1 MIFIILLFSAI
12 LFGILSWIFASK
24 FSSLGISV
32 ASLVMAGF
40 LAIFGVSMGIAY
52 LDNYI
57 TYDTHCYKVAAT
69 RAMYVDE
76 LEKYDKMRNSDV
88 TASSTYLELREK
100 IIDFNGEI
108 EYANSLNPFLFAYS
122 WYDPA
127 YLTVE
132 PIELGV
138 G

>member
-1 MIFIILLFSAI
+1 MIFVALLLCIIVLGLI
-12 LFGILSWIFASK
+12 SWFLESK
-24 FSSLGISV
+24 FYATGLSIIS
-32 ASLVMAGF
+32 AVMAVI
-40 LAIFGVSMGIAY
+40 LAIIAIAMGIAY
-52 LDNYI
+52 LDNYVA
-57 TYDTHCYKVAAT
+57 YDSHCYEVAAT
-69 RAMYVDE
+69 RAMYIDE
-76 LEKYDKMRNSDV
+76 LEKYDEMRDSDI

-100 IIDFNGEI
+100 VIDFNGEI
-108 EYANSLNPFLFAYS
+108 EYANSLNSFWFAYS

>member
-1 MIFIILLFSAI
+1 MIFVAVSLCVTALGLISWFLESKFYATGLSIISSVMAV
-12 LFGILSWIFASK
+12 IFA
-24 FSSLGISV
+24 FFAIVLGV
-32 ASLVMAGF
+32 TYV
-40 LAIFGVSMGIAY
+40 
-52 LDNYI
+52 DNY
-57 TYDTHCYKVAAT
+57 TAYDSHCYEVAAT
-69 RAMYVDE
+69 RAMYIDE
-76 LEKYDKMRNSDV
+76 LEKYDEMRDSDV

-100 IIDFNGEI
+100 VIDFNGEI
-108 EYANSLNPFLFAYS
+108 EYAKSLNPFWFAYS

>member
-1 MIFIILLFSAI
+1 MIFVAVLLCVTALGLISWFLESKFYATGLSIISSVMAV
-12 LFGILSWIFASK
+12 IFA
-24 FSSLGISV
+24 FFAIVLGV
-32 ASLVMAGF
+32 TYV
-40 LAIFGVSMGIAY
+40 
-52 LDNYI
+52 DNY
-57 TYDTHCYKVAAT
+57 TAYDSHCYEVAAT
-69 RAMYVDE
+69 RAMYIDE
-76 LEKYDKMRNSDV
+76 LEKYDEMRDSDV

-100 IIDFNGEI
+100 VIDFNGEI
-108 EYANSLNPFLFAYS
+108 EYAKSLNPFWFAYS

>member
-1 MIFIILLFSAI
+1 MIFVALLLCVIVLGFI
-12 LFGILSWIFASK
+12 SWFLESK
-24 FSSLGISV
+24 FYATGLSIIS
-32 ASLVMAGF
+32 AVMTVV
-40 LAIFGVSMGIAY
+40 LAIIAIAMGITY
-52 LDNYI
+52 LDNYVA
-57 TYDTHCYKVAAT
+57 YDSHCYEVAAT

-76 LEKYDKMRNSDV
+76 LKKYDEMRDSDV

-100 IIDFNGEI
+100 VIDFNGEI
-108 EYANSLNPFLFAYS
+108 EYAKSLNPFWFAYS

>member
-1 MIFIILLFSAI
+1 MIFVALLLCVIVLGFI
-12 LFGILSWIFASK
+12 SWFLESK
-24 FSSLGISV
+24 FYATGLSIISS
-32 ASLVMAGF
+32 VMAVI
-40 LAIFGVSMGIAY
+40 LAFFVIVLGVTY
-52 LDNYI
+52 VDNY
-57 TYDTHCYKVAAT
+57 TAYDSHCYEVTAT

-76 LEKYDKMRNSDV
+76 LKKYDEMRDSDV

-100 IIDFNGEI
+100 VIDFNGEI
-108 EYANSLNPFLFAYS
+108 EYANSLNPFWFAYS

>member
-1 MIFIILLFSAI
+1 MIFVALLIGVIALGFISWFLESKFYATGPSIIFSVLAAI
-12 LFGILSWIFASK
+12 LAFFVIV
-24 FSSLGISV
+24 LGV
-32 ASLVMAGF
+32 TYV
-40 LAIFGVSMGIAY
+40 
-52 LDNYI
+52 DNY
-57 TYDTHCYKVAAT
+57 TAYDSHCYEVAAT
-69 RAMYVDE
+69 RAMYIDE
-76 LEKYDKMRNSDV
+76 LEKYDEMRDSDV

-100 IIDFNGEI
+100 VIDFNGEI
-108 EYANSLNPFLFAYS
+108 EYAKSLNPFWFAYS

>member
-1 MIFIILLFSAI
+1 MIFVALLIGVIALGFI
-12 LFGILSWIFASK
+12 SWFLESK
-24 FSSLGISV
+24 FYATGPSIIFSVLAVILAFFVIVLGV
-32 ASLVMAGF
+32 TYV
-40 LAIFGVSMGIAY
+40 
-52 LDNYI
+52 DNY
-57 TYDTHCYKVAAT
+57 TAYDSHCYEVAAT

-76 LEKYDKMRNSDV
+76 LEKYDEMRDSDV

-100 IIDFNGEI
+100 VIDFNGEI
-108 EYANSLNPFLFAYS
+108 KYANSLNPFWFAYS

>member
-1 MIFIILLFSAI
+1 MIFVALLLGVIALSLISWFLESKFYATGLSIISAVMAI
-12 LFGILSWIFASK
+12 IFA
-24 FSSLGISV
+24 FFVI
-32 ASLVMAGF
+32 AM
-40 LAIFGVSMGIAY
+40 GVTYA
-52 LDNYI
+52 DNYI
-57 TYDTHCYKVAAT
+57 AYDAHCYEVAAT
-69 RAMYVDE
+69 RAMYIDE
-76 LEKYDKMRNSDV
+76 LEKYDEMRDSDV

-100 IIDFNGEI
+100 VIDFNGEI
-108 EYANSLNPFLFAYS
+108 EYAKSLNPFWFAYS

>member
-1 MIFIILLFSAI
+1 MIFVALLLCVI
-12 LFGILSWIFASK
+12 VLGLISWFLESK
-24 FSSLGISV
+24 FYATGLAIISLF
-32 ASLVMAGF
+32 MAGF
-40 LAIFGVSMGIAY
+40 IAIFAIAMGIAY
-52 LDNYI
+52 LDNYVV
-57 TYDTHCYKVAAT
+57 YDAHCYEVAAT
-69 RAMYVDE
+69 RAMYIDE
-76 LEKYDKMRNSDV
+76 LEKYDEMRDNDV

-100 IIDFNGEI
+100 VIDFNSEI
-108 EYANSLNPFLFAYS
+108 EYANSLNPFWFAYS

>member
-1 MIFIILLFSAI
+1 MIFVAFLIGVIALGFI
-12 LFGILSWIFASK
+12 SWFFESK
-24 FSSLGISV
+24 FYATGPSIIFS
-32 ASLVMAGF
+32 VMAVI
-40 LAIFGVSMGIAY
+40 LAFFVIVLGVTY
-52 LDNYI
+52 VDNY
-57 TYDTHCYKVAAT
+57 TAYDSHCYEVAAT
-69 RAMYVDE
+69 RAMYIDE
-76 LEKYDKMRNSDV
+76 LKKYDEMRDSDV

-100 IIDFNGEI
+100 VIDFNGEI
-108 EYANSLNPFLFAYS
+108 EYAKSLNPFWFAYS

>member
-1 MIFIILLFSAI
+1 MIFVALLLGVIALGFI
-12 LFGILSWIFASK
+12 SWFLESK
-24 FSSLGISV
+24 FYATGPSIIFSVLAVILAFFVIVLGVIYV
-32 ASLVMAGF
+32 
-40 LAIFGVSMGIAY
+40 
-52 LDNYI
+52 DNY
-57 TYDTHCYKVAAT
+57 TAYDSHCYEVAAT

-76 LEKYDKMRNSDV
+76 LKKYDEMRDSDV

-108 EYANSLNPFLFAYS
+108 EYANSLNPFWFAYS

>member
-1 MIFIILLFSAI
+1 MIFVAVLLCVTALGLI
-12 LFGILSWIFASK
+12 SWFLESK
-24 FSSLGISV
+24 FYATGLSIISS
-32 ASLVMAGF
+32 VMAVI
-40 LAIFGVSMGIAY
+40 LAFFVIVLGVTY
-52 LDNYI
+52 VDNY
-57 TYDTHCYKVAAT
+57 TAYDSHCYEVAAT
-69 RAMYVDE
+69 RAMYIDE
-76 LEKYDKMRNSDV
+76 LEKYDEMRDSDI

-100 IIDFNGEI
+100 VIEFNGEI
-108 EYANSLNPFLFAYS
+108 EYANSLNPFWFAYS

>member
-1 MIFIILLFSAI
+1 MIFVAVSLCVTALGLI
-12 LFGILSWIFASK
+12 SWFLESK
-24 FSSLGISV
+24 FYATGPSIIFSVLAVILAFFVIGLGV
-32 ASLVMAGF
+32 TYV
-40 LAIFGVSMGIAY
+40 
-52 LDNYI
+52 DNY
-57 TYDTHCYKVAAT
+57 TAYDSHCYEVAAT
-69 RAMYVDE
+69 RAMYIDE
-76 LEKYDKMRNSDV
+76 LEKYDEMRDSDV

-100 IIDFNGEI
+100 VIDFNGEI
-108 EYANSLNPFLFAYS
+108 EYANSLNPFWFAYS